1 MMEEWGDSIM
11 DLVTNTSYCPANV
24 SLASIKRGEI
34 SSCFIDTVINP
45 LLILVAAAAG
55 YKSKCCSDYEYS
67 LRGLHQWRLY
77 KRFSTPIETSNIR
90 PSRLFVFQILF
101 QVLIPAVTAANF
113 LLSGEKCIGSLD

>member
-1 MMEEWGDSIM
+1 MEELGDSIM
-11 DLVTNTSYCPANV
+11 DLVTNASYCPANV

-55 YKSKCCSDYEYS
+55 EKSKCCSDIDYC
-67 LRGLHQWRLY
+67 LQGLHQWRLY
-77 KRFSTPIETSNIR
+77 KRFSTPIETNNIR

-101 QVLIPAVTAANF
+101 QLLIPVVTVANF
-113 LLSGEKCIGSLD
+113 LLSGENCLGSLD

>member
-1 MMEEWGDSIM
+1 M
-11 DLVTNTSYCPANV
+11 DLITNASYCPANV

-55 YKSKCCSDYEYS
+55 KKYKYYS
-67 LRGLHQWRLY
+67 EEISNDTVQGLHQWRLY

-90 PSRLFVFQILF
+90 ASRLFVFQILF
-101 QVLIPAVTAANF
+101 QVLIPVVAVSTF
-113 LLSGEKCIGSLD
+113 VLSGENGTVSYGGL